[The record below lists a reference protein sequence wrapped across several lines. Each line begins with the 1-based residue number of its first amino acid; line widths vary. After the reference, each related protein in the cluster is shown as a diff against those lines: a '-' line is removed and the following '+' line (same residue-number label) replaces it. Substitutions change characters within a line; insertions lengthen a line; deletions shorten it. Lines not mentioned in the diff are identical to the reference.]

1 MNYLVQALVVSAVL
15 LISSIFS
22 YAESGNGFNQ
32 VLTSFEF
39 TLIGVGL
46 KASPEYQA
54 VPKGIATKVAA
65 ALDAGSFSS
74 ADIIDQLPT
83 NYTVRAELSGPAFQT
98 PVSLVTR
105 PGAPFDIPTLAVL
118 GRYTLA
124 NIRLVDGDGV
134 TLFGAAPQAVA
145 IESIP
150 DPLITN
156 VTTRQLTLQD
166 LQERGITFDKSNF
179 TAYEFTAGI
188 ATSSGQ
194 VPLSL
199 PVLLPTS
206 QTVQNTPEIDAPA
219 TLALPQPTQYI
230 LPPEIPETVLP
241 QNLEIAPF
249 MMEVQESFGD
259 VKLALPPIPGVIV
272 IPGNI
277 GFLHQYFS
285 ALVLV
290 ANGAPLQSGLSI
302 RDVTARISFPAGE
315 DLSPG
320 TDSNP
325 GDDPLRMAKG
335 ANGFLPRTMPV
346 MGSGADGKAGTADD
360 GGALQS
366 GESGQAD
373 FTIEGLKE
381 GTHKIDF
388 ALTAILEGLPVGPV
402 TLKGT
407 ASGAVLV
414 RNPDFTVTLGHPA
427 TVRAGEQYDLFVIV
441 TNTGKSVANMITVG
455 LDPRALSGA
464 VFVAGEASTKSIT
477 TILPGSAGT
486 VKFRLTSQR
495 TGAVTATAF
504 ESPEVRGKFILRA
517 GVGEKNIPLSPDSLI
532 LPYTSDLPA
541 DLVTS
546 AVGLLGQA
554 WSVATAPAGAL
565 PPDILAVTKAVVT
578 SRAYDLSEA
587 GLRVLIGDSLVKAV
601 EDLTFDFYGSDVYH
615 RGFDSLRR
623 FSTMG
628 LELNRAL
635 GAIFQGA
642 VAESGALPFQAA
654 FADKVSSRP
663 AHLSILSSSAPVRL
677 LLTDSAGN
685 RTGALTATSSGRGI
699 PYADSITLEEN
710 ETGRTNLILATRL
723 ASPVYNLE
731 LAAEGAGVVDLGI
744 VLPDAGGVL
753 TQYVFAG
760 VAVTAGAR
768 GTLILQ
774 PGTAEVLLSLDDNGD
789 GVIDRTLNPS
799 AVTAIPDHAPH
810 IVAATQL
817 VPDYGPG
824 GDKHGRNVA
833 VLFSERIS
841 KESAQ
846 NSGNYAIEENLVKQ
860 SVLQPGGRMAF
871 LLLRDGIGPFAA
883 HTLTVQGLVDQS
895 GKTMNVPETLPI
907 RITAQGPA
915 AVVSGTVRTARG
927 EPVPNA
933 TIRLYQLIWYDDG
946 YTIEARYALFTEKQA
961 NPDGSY
967 RLEYVLQNND
977 PAGPFQLEAVNPTT
991 GEIGSLTTGVMY
1003 HGQRLT
1009 LDIFMKAKGSLSGV
1023 VRDEAGNPVGE
1034 ATVQVRTLTDERY
1047 QTSTTDAT
1055 GTFSFNEL
1063 MVGAYSL
1070 KAVNQATYS
1079 EGSAMGTLPENGAAV
1094 TQDVTI
1100 RRLATTT
1107 RGTVAGKIFAGDGVT
1122 PRGGLMV
1129 IIDAP
1134 SFKNWQRS
1142 AGDGSYRFTDVY
1154 PGSMTVNA
1162 MNETTGEC
1170 SMVGGTLTD
1179 GGTVFMN
1186 VIMKGTGSVTGSV
1199 KRDDGKS
1206 AEGLYVVASY
1216 ALKRVLQTDA
1226 QGSFRFDDI
1235 PLGTVSI
1242 SIIDPRD
1249 FNRTVASGSV
1259 NVLSAGDVAV
1269 IALYVPA
1276 KALATGIIQGTVYH
1290 RDGAPWAN
1298 APLRQLVDDTHYYLR
1313 QTDAAGKFSIPNL
1326 ALGNYRLAL
1335 VAGAEVINVVT
1346 DLWYDTQVR
1355 SLELRP
1361 VGLGTVTGTTWDD
1374 AGKTLPTGAEVTF
1387 YSTKPNLVGWLTYD
1401 TDRPTMVKS
1410 DPQSGRFTFNKVL
1423 LGSFN
1428 VSSSNI
1434 FRPAP
1439 VAQSGELKTD
1449 GQVVNVDLALKGVPV
1464 KPGDPSP
1471 VNQPGSVSGR
1481 VLLPDG
1487 TAVGEQVRITV
1498 TFGGTDVTVATD
1510 SQGMFRF
1517 SAIIPAGNQTIRAED
1532 PATTLKWQ
1540 GNVSIPSGLDVPL
1553 TIKLLGRGSLEV
1565 TVLNA
1570 DGTPATEVSV
1580 AAGGIEYPNDS
1591 ASGKTDAHG
1600 LISFLNLSEGLYAL
1614 SASGTFGRGGG
1625 AQAIIPGDKANMAIV
1640 VRLAASAMV
1649 TGRFLKADGVTP
1661 IAGGQ
1666 ITLKRNGQAI
1676 AYASSSSD
1684 PADLGRFTL
1693 LYVPLGDFSLEGHD
1707 PVTERHGMGGGHL
1720 ATDQETVTADVV
1732 VTPRGSVT
1740 GIVLNNSGA
1749 EPIPGA
1755 AVAISVNGVTGF
1767 NYTSVTAPDGT
1778 FFFTGVPAGRFT
1790 VDAADPSNG
1799 MHGQASGMLS
1809 YENETVQTQ
1818 VRVAPTGSIIGKVL
1832 LPDGVTPATT
1842 ASVRLN
1848 GRLQQVDSLTGAYRY
1863 DDLAAGSSYT
1873 ISASQPTTRRNGS
1886 TVATIAGDLQV
1897 ANGDIILSGVGTV
1910 TGTILESDGTTI
1922 LQGARIELRF
1932 KGELLLAYSAGDGSF
1947 MFTDIPTGAF
1957 TLTVS
1962 HPERTTGASQ
1972 SSILPSEGA
1981 MATVNLILGPVAS
1994 VKATVLLADGATP
2007 SRGGGIRL
2015 TVTTNGLILTG
2026 ITDSNG
2032 QYIFSGIPVPGTI
2045 SLSVEDAAGVGIGR
2059 AHGVLT
2065 QNGEVLDLGTIT
2077 LDDKP
2082 IFVIAVN
2089 PSSGA
2094 VTVPVNQELR
2104 VLFSEPAAPDT
2115 LNLGNIYLT
2124 QGSSRISGVLTPDA
2138 DNRGIT
2144 FKPSEPLQSFTLYTL
2159 VVKDDVTDLVGRKLA
2174 LPQSV
2179 SFTTIDTIPP
2189 VLTAISPANGVVQAA
2204 ADTVV
2209 RLSFSEALDVL
2220 SLSGITLSSGET
2232 TIPVKVELIRNGT
2245 VVALTPAVPLD
2256 YNRSYTVA
2264 ASGVRDS
2271 AGNVMIETLQS
2282 SFATIDTRAPTITN
2296 LTMPAGSDLITG
2308 NSVQLTAFVAESD
2321 VAFID
2326 FFVEELSI
2334 GSVTKAPF
2342 TLPVTLPKEG
2352 LIHFKAIA
2360 QDKVGN
2366 RGVAALLDIQVSPD
2380 QVPVV
2385 SIVSPD
2391 NESTLNTGAP
2401 FTVTVQGSDDLGIT
2415 AVTLSISGSMDAGQ
2429 TKTVTVGKEVS
2440 TSFTFMAPVSIG
2452 QDNAVVLTAV
2462 ATDSHGALSRPAS
2475 RTLLLRDTTAPTI
2488 SLNPGRTVKYRPGE
2502 IAVVNLAIGD
2512 NMGANHIVC
2521 SATGATTA
2529 TRTFDPT
2536 PQTTEALAFSFT
2548 LPAGALPYA
2557 EITVSCTAYDT
2568 AGNNTSASLILV
2580 VADVVPPTV
2589 VSVSPANSSTKV
2601 PTTAVLTLVFSETL
2615 DPTSVTAELVSLTS
2629 SSGPV
2634 PGTLTVAGDGLSLT
2648 FKPFNQLGLSRTY
2661 TFTLKAGVR
2670 DISGNAIA
2678 SDMTLSFTTQG
2689 PDSDLV
2695 GYWQLDGNWN
2705 DSSGKGH
2712 HGTPV
2717 NGVIFSS
2724 EHVVGTQAG
2733 SFRNGSGYVSVGN
2746 LYGNFPDNTFSIET
2760 WVKLD
2765 DTGNGGRRTIAGA
2778 VGSWAD
2784 YALGIIENQF
2794 TVYSFYG
2801 STGYYAKSGFIPEV
2815 GRWYHVAGAFDGGRL
2830 KLYINGELT
2839 SDIPAAW
2846 GQNGVEFRIG
2856 NESCC
2861 GNNVNGL
2868 IDDVALYKR
2877 ALLAEDIF
2885 EHYNAGLT
2893 TNRIS
2898 PKAPT
2903 VEPVA
2908 ASTYNN
2914 TILLH
2919 GSKDAGTS
2927 IRVNGRQIIAHDAN
2941 TTWQTLFPLSLGQNL
2956 LDITSHDRAGTTSI
2970 AVSVATILLSLN
2982 GKDQT
2987 IVDRSVISLSSP
2999 GQTVNYRP
3007 GESGI
3012 ATITVTNP
3020 DGIVKLYCIATGA
3033 AGEGALVVPF
3043 DPPLTDITRQFTFRV
3058 ASDAVPYAPYRL
3070 SCIAETVA
3078 GTFGIST
3085 LDLQVADLLSA
3096 TVTGASIANNAKG
3109 VIATQP
3115 ITVTFNETMLAA
3127 SISSDT
3133 VLLRRVDTGSVV
3145 AGTRVLSPDGRTI
3158 TFTPTTPLECATS
3171 YQFVIHGVSDLA
3183 GNSSDYSINF
3193 STQPLTSLMIE
3204 NKGVSAAP
3212 YILAAGRY
3220 GAVTVINSFVV
3231 LDGPIAADSMSV
3243 SMNSTITHRPTTL
3256 ADAGR
3261 LDLVVTGALSID
3273 ATSKVDVSARGYL
3286 GAYQGGNDSAGRT
3299 NGNTATGG
3307 STSYSGGSY
3316 GGYGGYY
3323 SGAVN
3328 AVYGDPL
3335 NPNESGSGGGGD
3347 SGSPGGNG
3355 GGLVRITAGAIT
3367 LDGSIVA
3374 DGQTAPSGYYGGGG
3388 SGGGIRIDA
3397 GAMSGGGFIYAR
3409 GGGSPNNRGSGGGGR
3424 IAIYFGTLTLPQA
3437 NVIASGA
3444 GTSYPGGAGAI
3455 YLKADSAVNG
3465 DMVVA
3470 AAGRKDTVTIL
3481 PAGNYGTISITN
3493 ATVITDGPVHATTVL
3508 LQNAVVQIT
3517 ILTANVVSLTSSSVL
3532 TQTPTSTTT
3541 ESHLDL
3547 NIGTLSIDATSKIDV
3562 SARGYPGAYQ
3572 SGNGSAGRTNGNT
3585 ATGGSTSYS
3594 GGSYG
3599 GYGGYYSG
3607 AVNAV
3612 YGDPLNPNES
3622 GSGGGGDSG
3631 SPGGN
3636 GGGLVRITAGAITL
3650 DGSIVADGQ
3659 TAPSGYYGGG
3669 GSGGG
3674 IRIDAGTMSGAGVIY
3689 ARGGGSPNNRGS
3701 GGGGRIAIYSGTL
3714 TLPEANVIASG
3725 AGTSYSGGAGTVYL
3739 KSTTLDTDHLIVDN
3753 RAVNSGEGSTP
3764 LRAMGSGVVFDVTTD
3779 TLTTSGASWQPGALK
3794 GLRFAPD
3801 VTLNRYFTVI
3811 DNDATSLRI
3820 DPAEG
3825 DLTTA
3830 TDRGLTFGGVHAF
3843 TKVSILGKGR
3853 LTSLDRFA
3861 ISSEVL
3867 VDGSTLVTT
3876 AISTDRLTL
3885 RKGSLLS
3892 QWRATTGQEYKL
3904 DLSINTLLIDTSS
3917 MIDVTGRGYLGAYQ
3931 SGNGSAGRTNGNT
3944 ATGGSASYSG
3954 GSYGGSGGYYSGAVN
3969 AVYGNPLNPNQ
3980 VGSGGGGDSG
3990 SPGGNGGGLVR
4001 ITAGAITLDGSII
4014 ADGQTAPSG
4023 YYGGGGSGGGIRI
4036 DAGAMSGGGFIY
4048 ARGGGSPNNRGSGG
4062 GGRIAIY
4069 SGTLTLPQA
4078 NVITSGAGTSYPGG
4092 AGTIYLK
4099 ADSAVNGDMVVAAAG
4114 RKDAVTI
4121 LPTGNYGIISVTD
4134 STLTTDGPV
4143 HAATVLL
4150 HNAVFQ
4156 ITALT
4161 ADIVSLTGNSVLTQ
4175 PPTSTTT
4182 ESQIDLV
4189 TGALSI
4195 DASSK
4200 IDVNARGYLGAYQGG
4215 NSSAGRTN
4223 GNTSVGGSTS
4233 YSGGSYGGYGGYYS
4247 GAINAAYGDL
4257 LNPNESGSGGGGDSG
4272 SPGGNGG
4279 GLVRIMAGTIA
4290 LDGSIIADGQTSPSG
4305 YYGGGGSGGGIKIDT
4320 GALSGAGF
4328 ICARGGGSPNNRGSG
4343 GGGRIAIYSGTLTL
4357 PQANVIA
4364 SGGGTSYPGGAGTIY
4379 LKSTTLG
4386 TDHLIV
4392 DNRAVNS
4399 GEGSTPL
4406 RAMGTGVVSDV
4417 TTDTL
4422 TTSGVSWQPGAL
4434 KGLLFAPDTT
4444 QSRYFTVIDNDAT
4457 SLRIDPAEGDL
4468 TTATD
4473 RGLPFS
4479 GVYAFTKVSILG
4491 KGRLTSLDRF
4501 AVSSEVLV
4509 DGSTLVTTA
4518 ISANLLT
4525 LRTGS
4530 LLSQWRTTTSR
4541 EYRLDLLA
4549 GALLIDASSRIDV
4562 TGRGYLG
4569 AYQGGNGSAGRTKGN
4584 TAVGGSTGYSGGS
4597 YGGYGGYYS
4606 GMINALYG
4614 DLLNPN
4620 ESGSGGSGDSGSPGG
4635 NGGGLVRITT
4645 GTLTLDGA
4653 IVADGQTAPSGY
4665 YGGGGSGG
4673 GIRIDAGA
4681 LSGAGFISTRGGG
4694 SPNNRGGGGGGRIA
4708 IYSNMLTLP
4717 ATNVTASGGG
4727 GSYSGKN
4734 GGIYVSP

>member
-1 MNYLVQALVVSAVL
+1 MPEGSCGIGVRSGRTTVRSRRRRSCPACGSRFTTFERVQIRDLVV
-15 LISSIFS
+15 I
-22 YAESGNGFNQ
+22 
-32 VLTSFEF
+32 
-39 TLIGVGL
+39 
-46 KASPEYQA
+46 K
-54 VPKGIATKVAA
+54 K
-65 ALDAGSFSS
+65 D
-74 ADIIDQLPT
+74 
-83 NYTVRAELSGPAFQT
+83 
-98 PVSLVTR
+98 
-105 PGAPFDIPTLAVL
+105 GARSPFD
-118 GRYTLA
+118 
-124 NIRLVDGDGV
+124 
-134 TLFGAAPQAVA
+134 
-145 IESIP
+145 
-150 DPLITN
+150 
-156 VTTRQLTLQD
+156 
-166 LQERGITFDKSNF
+166 
-179 TAYEFTAGI
+179 
-188 ATSSGQ
+188 
-194 VPLSL
+194 
-199 PVLLPTS
+199 
-206 QTVQNTPEIDAPA
+206 
-219 TLALPQPTQYI
+219 
-230 LPPEIPETVLP
+230 
-241 QNLEIAPF
+241 
-249 MMEVQESFGD
+249 
-259 VKLALPPIPGVIV
+259 
-272 IPGNI
+272 
-277 GFLHQYFS
+277 
-285 ALVLV
+285 
-290 ANGAPLQSGLSI
+290 
-302 RDVTARISFPAGE
+302 RD
-315 DLSPG
+315 
-320 TDSNP
+320 
-325 GDDPLRMAKG
+325 
-335 ANGFLPRTMPV
+335 
-346 MGSGADGKAGTADD
+346 
-360 GGALQS
+360 
-366 GESGQAD
+366 
-373 FTIEGLKE
+373 
-381 GTHKIDF
+381 
-388 ALTAILEGLPVGPV
+388 
-402 TLKGT
+402 
-407 ASGAVLV
+407 
-414 RNPDFTVTLGHPA
+414 
-427 TVRAGEQYDLFVIV
+427 
-441 TNTGKSVANMITVG
+441 
-455 LDPRALSGA
+455 
-464 VFVAGEASTKSIT
+464 
-477 TILPGSAGT
+477 
-486 VKFRLTSQR
+486 
-495 TGAVTATAF
+495 
-504 ESPEVRGKFILRA
+504 
-517 GVGEKNIPLSPDSLI
+517 
-532 LPYTSDLPA
+532 
-541 DLVTS
+541 
-546 AVGLLGQA
+546 
-554 WSVATAPAGAL
+554 
-565 PPDILAVTKAVVT
+565 
-578 SRAYDLSEA
+578 
-587 GLRVLIGDSLVKAV
+587 
-601 EDLTFDFYGSDVYH
+601 
-615 RGFDSLRR
+615 
-623 FSTMG
+623 
-628 LELNRAL
+628 
-635 GAIFQGA
+635 
-642 VAESGALPFQAA
+642 
-654 FADKVSSRP
+654 
-663 AHLSILSSSAPVRL
+663 
-677 LLTDSAGN
+677 
-685 RTGALTATSSGRGI
+685 
-699 PYADSITLEEN
+699 
-710 ETGRTNLILATRL
+710 
-723 ASPVYNLE
+723 
-731 LAAEGAGVVDLGI
+731 
-744 VLPDAGGVL
+744 
-753 TQYVFAG
+753 
-760 VAVTAGAR
+760 
-768 GTLILQ
+768 
-774 PGTAEVLLSLDDNGD
+774 
-789 GVIDRTLNPS
+789 
-799 AVTAIPDHAPH
+799 
-810 IVAATQL
+810 
-817 VPDYGPG
+817 
-824 GDKHGRNVA
+824 
-833 VLFSERIS
+833 
-841 KESAQ
+841 
-846 NSGNYAIEENLVKQ
+846 
-860 SVLQPGGRMAF
+860 
-871 LLLRDGIGPFAA
+871 
-883 HTLTVQGLVDQS
+883 
-895 GKTMNVPETLPI
+895 
-907 RITAQGPA
+907 
-915 AVVSGTVRTARG
+915 
-927 EPVPNA
+927 
-933 TIRLYQLIWYDDG
+933 
-946 YTIEARYALFTEKQA
+946 
-961 NPDGSY
+961 
-967 RLEYVLQNND
+967 
-977 PAGPFQLEAVNPTT
+977 
-991 GEIGSLTTGVMY
+991 
-1003 HGQRLT
+1003 
-1009 LDIFMKAKGSLSGV
+1009 
-1023 VRDEAGNPVGE
+1023 
-1034 ATVQVRTLTDERY
+1034 
-1047 QTSTTDAT
+1047 
-1055 GTFSFNEL
+1055 
-1063 MVGAYSL
+1063 
-1070 KAVNQATYS
+1070 
-1079 EGSAMGTLPENGAAV
+1079 
-1094 TQDVTI
+1094 
-1100 RRLATTT
+1100 
-1107 RGTVAGKIFAGDGVT
+1107 
-1122 PRGGLMV
+1122 
-1129 IIDAP
+1129 
-1134 SFKNWQRS
+1134 
-1142 AGDGSYRFTDVY
+1142 
-1154 PGSMTVNA
+1154 
-1162 MNETTGEC
+1162 
-1170 SMVGGTLTD
+1170 
-1179 GGTVFMN
+1179 
-1186 VIMKGTGSVTGSV
+1186 
-1199 KRDDGKS
+1199 
-1206 AEGLYVVASY
+1206 
-1216 ALKRVLQTDA
+1216 
-1226 QGSFRFDDI
+1226 
-1235 PLGTVSI
+1235 
-1242 SIIDPRD
+1242 
-1249 FNRTVASGSV
+1249 
-1259 NVLSAGDVAV
+1259 NVLSVGDVAV

-1276 KALATGIIQGTVYH
+1276 KALATGTIQGAVYH
-1290 RDGAPWAN
+1290 RDGAPWPN
-1298 APLRQLVDDTHYYLR
+1298 APLRQIVDDTHYYLR

-1326 ALGNYRLAL
+1326 SLGNYRLAL
-1335 VAGAEVINVVT
+1335 VAGTEVINVVT

-1355 SLELRP
+1355 SLELHP
-1361 VGLGTVTGTTWDD
+1361 MGLGTVTGITWDD
-1374 AGKTLPTGAEVTF
+1374 AGKTLPTGADVTF

-1410 DPQSGRFTFNKVL
+1410 DPQTGKFTFNKVL

-1434 FRPAP
+1434 FRPTP
-1439 VAQSGELKTD
+1439 VSQSGELKTD
-1449 GQVVNVDLALKGVPV
+1449 GQVVNVDLALKGVPA
-1464 KPGDPSP
+1464 KPGDPPP

-1487 TAVGEQVRITV
+1487 TAVGEQVRLTI
-1498 TFGGTDVTVATD
+1498 TFGGADVTVTTD

-1517 SAIIPAGNQTIRAED
+1517 SAIIPAGNKTIRAED

-1540 GNVSIPSGLDVPL
+1540 GNVSVPSGLDVPL
-1553 TIKLLGRGSLEV
+1553 TIKLLGRGSLAV

-1570 DGTPATEVSV
+1570 DGTPASEASV

-1600 LISFLNLSEGLYAL
+1600 LISFLNLSEGFYAL
-1614 SASGTFGRGGG
+1614 YASGTFGRGGG
-1625 AQAIIPGDKANMAIV
+1625 AQAIIPGDKANMAVV
-1640 VRLAASAMV
+1640 VRLAASALV
-1649 TGRFLKADGVTP
+1649 TGHFLNADGITP

-1693 LYVPLGDFSLEGHD
+1693 LYVPLGDFSLEGYD
-1707 PVTERHGMGGGHL
+1707 PVTERRGMGGGRL
-1720 ATDQETVTADVV
+1720 ATDQESVTADVV
-1732 VTPRGSVT
+1732 VTPRGAVT
-1740 GIVLNNSGA
+1740 GIVLNNSGTG
-1749 EPIPGA
+1749 PIPGA
-1755 AVAISVNGVTGF
+1755 PVSISVSGITGF
-1767 NYTSVTAPDGT
+1767 NFTSVTAPDGT
-1778 FFFTGVPAGRFT
+1778 FFFTGVPAGRYT
-1790 VDAADPSNG
+1790 VDAVDPSSG
-1799 MHGQASGMLS
+1799 LHGQASGMLS
-1809 YENETVQTQ
+1809 YENETVHTQ
-1818 VRVAPTGSIIGKVL
+1818 VRVAPTGSIAGKVL

-1848 GRLQQVDSLTGAYRY
+1848 GRSQQVDSQTGAYRY
-1863 DDLAAGSSYT
+1863 DNLAAGSSYT
-1873 ISASQPTTRRNGS
+1873 ISASQPTTRRSGS
-1886 TVATIAGDLQV
+1886 TVVTIAGDLHV
-1897 ANGDIILSGVGTV
+1897 VNGDIILGGIGTV
-1910 TGTILESDGTTI
+1910 KGTVLESDGTSV
-1922 LQGARIELRF
+1922 LQGARVELRF
-1932 KGELLLAYSAGDGSF
+1932 GGELLLDYSAGDGSF

-1957 TLTVS
+1957 TLTAS

-1972 SSILPSEGA
+1972 SGILPSEGA
-1981 MATVNLILGPVAS
+1981 MAAVNLILGPAAS
-1994 VKATVLLADGATP
+1994 VKVTVLLADGVTP

-2015 TVTTNGLILTG
+2015 TAATTSMVLTG

-2032 QYIFSGIPVPGTI
+2032 QYIFSNIPVPDTI
-2045 SLSVEDAAGVGIGR
+2045 SLYFEDAAGVGIGR
-2059 AHGVLT
+2059 AHGTLS

-2082 IFVIAVN
+2082 IFVTAVN
-2089 PSSGA
+2089 PASGA
-2094 VTVPVNQELR
+2094 GTVPVNQELR
-2104 VLFSEPAAPDT
+2104 VLFSEPAAPET

-2159 VVKDDVTDLVGRKLA
+2159 VVKDDVNDLVGRKLA

-2189 VLTAISPANGVVQAA
+2189 VLTAISPANGLVQAA

-2232 TIPVKVELIRNGT
+2232 AIPVKVELIRNGT

-2296 LTMPAGSDLITG
+2296 LTIPAGSDLITG

-2391 NESTLNTGAP
+2391 AGSTLNTGAP

-2415 AVTLSISGSMDAGQ
+2415 AVTLTISGGMATSQ
-2429 TKTVTVGKEVS
+2429 TRSVTVDKKVS
-2440 TSFTFMAPVSIG
+2440 TSFIFMAPVSLG
-2452 QDNAVVLTAV
+2452 QDSAVVLTAV
-2462 ATDSHGALSRPAS
+2462 ATDSGGASSRPVS

-2488 SLNPGRTVKYRPGE
+2488 SLSPGRTEKYKPGE
-2502 IAVVNLAIGD
+2502 TAVVNLVIGD
-2512 NMGANHIVC
+2512 NRGADHVVC

-2529 TRTFDPT
+2529 TQTFDPT
-2536 PQTTEALAFSFT
+2536 PQTIEALAFSFT
-2548 LPAGALPYA
+2548 IPAGSLPYA
-2557 EITVSCTAYDT
+2557 EIIVTCTAFD
-2568 AGNNTSASLILV
+2568 AASNNTSASLILS
-2580 VADVVPPTV
+2580 VADIVPPTV
-2589 VSVSPANSSTKV
+2589 VSVSPADGSSKV
-2601 PTTAVLTLVFSETL
+2601 PTTAVFTLVFSETI
-2615 DPTSVTAELVSLTS
+2615 DPASVTADMVSLTS
-2629 SSGPV
+2629 PSGPV
-2634 PGTLTVAGDGLSLT
+2634 PGALTVATNGLSLT

-2661 TFTLKAGVR
+2661 IFTLMAGLR
-2670 DISGNAIA
+2670 DISGNAI
-2678 SDMTLSFTTQG
+2678 SGDISTSFTTQG

-2695 GYWQLDGNWN
+2695 GYWPLDGDWT
-2705 DSSGKGH
+2705 DYSGKSH
-2712 HGTPV
+2712 HGAPV
-2717 NGVIFSS
+2717 NGVTFSGD
-2724 EHVVGTQAG
+2724 HAVGTQAG

-2746 LYGNFPDNTFSIET
+2746 LYGNFPDNTFSIEA

-2794 TVYSFYG
+2794 TVYTYSG

-2815 GRWYHVAGAFDGGRL
+2815 GRWYHVAGSFDGGHL
-2830 KLYINGELT
+2830 KLYVNGELKNE
-2839 SDIPAAW
+2839 IPAAW
-2846 GQNGVEFRIG
+2846 GQNSVEFRIG

-2927 IRVNGRQIIAHDAN
+2927 IRVNSRQIIAHDAN

-2956 LDITSHDRAGTTSI
+2956 LDITSHDRAGNTSI
-2970 AVSVATILLSLN
+2970 AVSVETVLLPMNQKDPSIVGLWHFDNNWADCSGNGLHLNPSPGARLVTESTLGTGSARYDGGSYSSVTARAPFDLSTNFTITAWINPRAAQIGGILDRGQENLGSWELWYEPDQSVSYRHNWNRAQGWESLKVNAGTVPLNQWSHIGVVYGDHSAVIYVN
-2982 GKDQT
+2982 GQVAGTKTFANNPVYSSGDWLELGCNNPGGDEYYNGF
-2987 IVDRSVISLSSP
+2987 VDEAAIYKRPLEANEVASLYNSKPLISLSSP
-2999 GQTVNYRP
+2999 GKTVKYRP
-3007 GESGI
+3007 GELGT
-3012 ATITVTNP
+3012 ATVEATNP
-3020 DGIVKLYCIATGA
+3020 NGIVKLYCNSSGA
-3033 AGEGALVVPF
+3033 VSEGVLVVVF
-3043 DPPLTDITRQFTFRV
+3043 EPPLTDITRQFTFRV

-3078 GTFGIST
+3078 GTFGTST
-3085 LDLQVADLLSA
+3085 LDLQVADLLPA
-3096 TVTGASIANNAKG
+3096 TVTGASIANNAGG

-3115 ITVTFNETMLAA
+3115 ITVTFNETMQAS
-3127 SISSDT
+3127 SISSDA
-3133 VLLRRVDTGSVV
+3133 VQLRRADTGAVV
-3145 AGTRVLSPDGRTI
+3145 VGTRVLSPDGRTI

-3183 GNSSDYSINF
+3183 GNRSDYSINF
-3193 STQPLTSLMIE
+3193 STQLLTSLLIE
-3204 NKGVSAAP
+3204 NKGALAAP
-3212 YILAAGRY
+3212 HILAAGRY
-3220 GAVTVINSFVV
+3220 GVVTVINSFVI
-3231 LDGPIAADSMSV
+3231 LDGPIAADSMSI
-3243 SMNSTITHRPTTL
+3243 SKNSTITHKPTGLTG
-3256 ADAGR
+3256 AGR
-3261 LDLVVTGALSID
+3261 LDLFVTGALSID
-3273 ATSKVDVSARGYL
+3273 ATSKIDVSTRGSL
-3286 GAYQGGNDSAGRT
+3286 GAYQGGNDNAGRT

-3335 NPNESGSGGGGD
+3335 NPNQVGSGGGGD

-3355 GGLVRITAGAIT
+3355 GGLVRITAGTIA
-3367 LDGSIVA
+3367 LDGGIVA

-3388 SGGGIRIDA
+3388 SGGGIKINT
-3397 GAMSGGGFIYAR
+3397 GALSGVGFISAR

-3424 IAIYFGTLTLPQA
+3424 IAIYSGTLTLPQA
-3437 NVIASGA
+3437 NISASGA
-3444 GTSYPGGAGAI
+3444 ATSYPGGAGTI
-3455 YLKADSAVNG
+3455 YLKGGGAVNG

-3481 PAGNYGTISITN
+3481 PTGNYDAISITN
-3493 ATVITDGPVHATTVL
+3493 ATVITDGPVHAATVL
-3508 LQNAVVQIT
+3508 LYNAVFQIT
-3517 ILTANVVSLTSSSVL
+3517 ALTADIISLTGNSAL
-3532 TQTPTSTTT
+3532 TQPSTSTTT
-3541 ESHLDL
+3541 ESQLDL
-3547 NIGTLSIDATSKIDV
+3547 NTGTLSIDATSKIDV
-3562 SARGYPGAYQ
+3562 SARGSLGAYQ
-3572 SGNGSAGRTNGNT
+3572 GGNGSVGRTNGNT

-3607 AVNAV
+3607 TVNAV
-3612 YGDPLNPNES
+3612 YGDLLNPNEV

-3636 GGGLVRITAGAITL
+3636 GGGLVRITAGTIAL
-3650 DGSIVADGQ
+3650 EGSIIADGQ

-3674 IRIDAGTMSGAGVIY
+3674 IRIDAGALSGVGFIS

-3701 GGGGRIAIYSGTL
+3701 GGGGRVAIYSGTL
-3714 TLPEANVIASG
+3714 TLPEANVSASG
-3725 AGTSYSGGAGTVYL
+3725 AGTSYPGGAGTIYL

-3764 LRAMGSGVVFDVTTD
+3764 FRAIGSGVVFDVTTD
-3779 TLTTSGASWQPGALK
+3779 TLTTLGASWQPGALK

-3801 VTLNRYFTVI
+3801 VTQNRYFTVI

-3861 ISSEVL
+3861 VSSEVL

-3892 QWRATTGQEYKL
+3892 QWRATTAQEYMM

-3944 ATGGSASYSG
+3944 ATGGSTSYSG
-3954 GSYGGSGGYYSGAVN
+3954 GSYGGYGGYYSGAVT
-3969 AVYGNPLNPNQ
+3969 AVYGDALNPNQ

-4001 ITAGAITLDGSII
+4001 ITAGTIALDGSIV
-4014 ADGQTAPSG
+4014 ADGQPAPSG

-4036 DAGAMSGGGFIY
+4036 DAGAMSGGGFIS

-4069 SGTLTLPQA
+4069 SGARTLPQA
-4078 NVITSGAGTSYPGG
+4078 NVIASGAGTSYPGG

-4114 RKDAVTI
+4114 RKDTVTI
-4121 LPTGNYGIISVTD
+4121 LPTGNYGMISVTD

-4161 ADIVSLTGNSVLTQ
+4161 ADSVSLAGNSVLTQ

-4182 ESQIDLV
+4182 ESHLDLA

-4200 IDVNARGYLGAYQGG
+4200 IDVSARGYLGAYQGG
-4215 NSSAGRTN
+4215 NGSAGRTN
-4223 GNTSVGGSTS
+4223 GNTAAGGSTS

-4279 GLVRIMAGTIA
+4279 GLVRITAGTIA
-4290 LDGSIIADGQTSPSG
+4290 LDGSIIADGQTAPSG
-4305 YYGGGGSGGGIKIDT
+4305 YYGGGGSGGGIRIDT

-4328 ICARGGGSPNNRGSG
+4328 ISARGGGSPNNRGSG
-4343 GGGRIAIYSGTLTL
+4343 GGGRIALYSGMLTL
-4357 PQANVIA
+4357 PEANIIA
-4364 SGGGTSYPGGAGTIY
+4364 SGAGTSYPGGAGTVY

-4386 TDHLIV
+4386 ADHLIV

-4406 RAMGTGVVSDV
+4406 RAMGSGVVSDV

-4434 KGLLFAPDTT
+4434 KGLRFAPDAT
-4444 QSRYFTVIDNDAT
+4444 QNRYFTVIDNDVT

-4468 TTATD
+4468 TTATT
-4473 RGLPFS
+4473 RGLTFG

-4501 AVSSEVLV
+4501 AVGDEVLV

-4518 ISANLLT
+4518 ISADRLT
-4525 LRTGS
+4525 LNTGG

-4541 EYRLDLLA
+4541 EYRLDLLT

-4569 AYQGGNGSAGRTKGN
+4569 AFQGGNGSAGRTKGN
-4584 TAVGGSTGYSGGS
+4584 TATGGSTGYSGGS
-4597 YGGYGGYYS
+4597 YGGYGGFYS

-4620 ESGSGGSGDSGSPGG
+4620 ESGSGGGGDSGSPGG
-4635 NGGGLVRITT
+4635 NGGGLIRITT

-4673 GIRIDAGA
+4673 GIRIAAGA

-4708 IYSNMLTLP
+4708 IYSNVLTLP
-4717 ATNVTASGGG
+4717 ATNVTATGGG